1 MAQER
6 LPPLLDYPFEANR
19 KVPAFRRNAVCFGKV
34 YHDVIYF
41 AMTRKRS
48 ELSGAM
54 SKAEFE
60 VLAHFRYQLRRF
72 LRFSEKMT
80 RGSGITPL
88 HYLLMLQIRGYPGRD
103 WATVAELAE
112 RLQAKHH
119 GVVALVSRCES
130 AGLVARNAGRDD
142 KRRVEVELTA
152 KGCECLE
159 QLAHLHRLELLSLE
173 GGFVVPDLTLL
184 QAQEPFKG
192 GNSGRCAEKKRTGR
206 RIGARP
212 RGV

>member
-1 MAQER
+1 MNVSQFQPSKKILWNCGEKCLSA
-6 LPPLLDYPFEANR
+6 PLGYPFECA
-19 KVPAFRRNAVCFGKV
+19 GKTRTFQQTSV
-34 YHDVIYF
+34 HLGAIYHSVIYWG
-41 AMTRKRS
+41 MTQNPSAFPRTM
-48 ELSGAM
+48 A
-54 SKAEFE
+54 KAEFE

-88 HYLLMLQIRGYPGRD
+88 HYLLMLQIKGYPGRD

-119 GVVALVSRCES
+119 GVVALVSRCEI
-130 AGLVARNAGRDD
+130 AGLVTRNVSRRD
-142 KRRVEVELTA
+142 KRCVEVELTA

-159 QLAHLHRLELLSLE
+159 QLAHMHRLELLSLQ

-192 GNSGRCAEKKRTGR
+192 GNAG
-206 RIGARP
+206 
-212 RGV
+212 